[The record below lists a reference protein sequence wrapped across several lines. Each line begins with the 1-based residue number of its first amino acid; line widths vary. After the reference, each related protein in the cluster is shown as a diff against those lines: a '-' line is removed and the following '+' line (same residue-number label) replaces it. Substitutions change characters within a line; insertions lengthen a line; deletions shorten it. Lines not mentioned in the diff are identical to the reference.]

1 MMIYKELQKIRESK
15 KITRIE
21 MAKKLSISPDTLKDI
36 EYGKIRLSLENFLMI
51 CEFLEISPM
60 QLIKKSDDN
69 YVILSKEDI
78 EDLNRICNKIN
89 NQTNLINDNH
99 GIINIKNGDN

>member
-1 MMIYKELQKIRESK
+1 MIICKELQKIRESK

-51 CEFLEISPM
+51 CEFLEVSPM

>member
-51 CEFLEISPM
+51 CEFLDISPM

>member
-51 CEFLEISPM
+51 CEFLEVSPM

-99 GIINIKNGDN
+99 GVINIKNGDN